1 VVLHRAPRAQDHD
14 RAMKIFG
21 DLISGN
27 CLKVKYTADYLG
39 LDYSWVPVDTMKGET
54 RTPEFLEAFPLGR
67 IPAVGFPDGGRLAES
82 NAIIRYLARDSS
94 LLPADPFAQ
103 AKIDE
108 WLFWEQYSHEPY
120 VATTR
125 FHVVYLK
132 KPLEDREAWRV
143 ERGEAALDL
152 LDRTLSGRD
161 WLAGETM
168 TIADICL
175 LPYTRLAPEG
185 GFDLSARESLRN
197 WIARCEQELGFERDS
212 LTAQG

>member
-1 VVLHRAPRAQDHD
+1 
-14 RAMKIFG
+14 MKIFG
-21 DLISGN
+21 DLNSGN

-39 LDYSWVPVDTMKGET
+39 LDYTWVPVDITKGET
-54 RTPEFLEAFPLGR
+54 RTPEFLAAFPLGR
-67 IPAVGFPDGGRLAES
+67 IPAVGFPDGSRLAES
-82 NAIIRYLARDSS
+82 NAIIRYLARESS

-103 AKIDE
+103 AKVDE

-132 KPLEDREAWRV
+132 RSMAEREAWRV

-152 LDRTLSGRD
+152 MDRTLSERE
-161 WLAGETM
+161 WLSGETM

-185 GFDLSARESLRN
+185 GFDLSARQSLRN
-197 WIARCEQELGFERDS
+197 WIARCEQELKLGS
-212 LTAQG
+212 LG